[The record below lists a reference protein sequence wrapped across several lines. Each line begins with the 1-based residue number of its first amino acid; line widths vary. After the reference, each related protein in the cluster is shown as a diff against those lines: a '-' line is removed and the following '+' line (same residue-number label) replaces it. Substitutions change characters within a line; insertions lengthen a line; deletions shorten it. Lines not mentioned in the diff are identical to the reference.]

1 MQMDTSLIKKKI
13 KTSLNNKEILDLT
26 SDKKIYFIHAKNP
39 NPPYIEY
46 QVLLSKGSEYSE
58 GNIKYMTHL
67 VQIDIFSTGDY
78 TKLETIIL
86 NRLIEDGFEFKPG
99 SPDLY
104 EEKTNL
110 YHKPMRFEIDLPAS

>member
-1 MQMDTSLIKKKI
+1 MKIDTSLIKKKLR
-13 KTSLNNKEILDLT
+13 TSLNNTEILNLT

-39 NPPYIEY
+39 TPPYLEY
-46 QVLLSKGSEYSE
+46 QVILSKGSEYSE
-58 GNIKYMTHL
+58 GRMNYINHL

-78 TKLETIIL
+78 TKLETTIL
-86 NRLIEDGFEFKPG
+86 NKLIEDGFEFKPG

-110 YHKPMRFEIDLPAS
+110 YHKPIRFEIDLPTS